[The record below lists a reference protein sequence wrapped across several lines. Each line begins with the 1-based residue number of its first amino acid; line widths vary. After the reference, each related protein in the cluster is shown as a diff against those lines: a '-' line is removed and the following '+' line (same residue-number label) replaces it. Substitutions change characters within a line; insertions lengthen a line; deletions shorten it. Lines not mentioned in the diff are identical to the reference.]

1 MRVNELFLYSHSWNW
16 CSSSQGWLQAQ
27 ENLSR
32 DERPT
37 RHGAACFGGA
47 DGKQRQDRGAECKD
61 SRTGS
66 SAIADA
72 VKQQAG
78 LCRCGNRQQAA
89 H

>member
-1 MRVNELFLYSHSWNW
+1 MFSYQWNW
-16 CSSSQGWLQAQ
+16 SSPPQGWLQAQ

-37 RHGAACFGGA
+37 RHGAACCGGA
-47 DGKQRQDRGAECKD
+47 DGKQQQGGGVGPED